1 MRNKQGYDKNH
12 KDRQKDDY
20 YATPPEEVKNI
31 LRYEKLYGTIL
42 DNSCGEG
49 HLIKPVKK
57 QYPDN
62 KIIATDL
69 IDRGY
74 GEGRLNFLHPDY
86 PYTDIDTIIMNPPFK
101 FIREFV
107 VKSLKIAKKKV
118 ILFSQL
124 QFLES
129 QNRYNKIFKNNK
141 PERIYIYVDRIAC
154 AINGNFEKAHDSSM
168 TYSWIVWDEID
179 TEHKFEWIRRAEDK
193 IKQKKLF

>member
-1 MRNKQGYDKNH
+1 M
-12 KDRQKDDY
+12 
-20 YATPPEEVKNI
+20 ELEVLNI
-31 LRYEKLYGTIL
+31 
-42 DNSCGEG
+42 
-49 HLIKPVKK
+49 
-57 QYPDN
+57 
-62 KIIATDL
+62 
-69 IDRGY
+69 
-74 GEGRLNFLHPDY
+74 
-86 PYTDIDTIIMNPPFK
+86 
-101 FIREFV
+101 
-107 VKSLKIAKKKV
+107 KKKV

-154 AINGNFEKAHDSSM
+154 AINANFEKAHDSSM

>member
-1 MRNKQGYDKNH
+1 VRNKQGYDKNH